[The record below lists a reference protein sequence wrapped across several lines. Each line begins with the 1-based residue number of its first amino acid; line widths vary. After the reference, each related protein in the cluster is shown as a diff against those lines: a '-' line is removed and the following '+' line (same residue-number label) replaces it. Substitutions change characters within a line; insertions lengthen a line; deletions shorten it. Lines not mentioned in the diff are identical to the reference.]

1 MKSALDLAKRY
12 LELADR
18 DIAAFNKMKNDPG
31 FHVTTTCFHA
41 QQGIEKCLKAVL
53 VLNGI
58 AFRKTHDLDELVDS
72 LIARHI
78 SHPFESTTLSVM
90 NPYAVL
96 MRYEDIEFAGVTPL
110 EADKI
115 VVLVRRWA
123 GEVVN
128 ESNRN

>member
-1 MKSALDLAKRY
+1 MKSALDLARRY

-18 DIAAFNKMKNDPG
+18 DIVAFNKMKDDLD
-31 FHVTTTCFHA
+31 FHATTTCFHA

-53 VLNGI
+53 VLHG
-58 AFRKTHDLDELVDS
+58 ATFRKTHDLDELVDL

-78 SHPFESTTLSVM
+78 PHPFEATTLSVM

-96 MRYEDIEFAGVTPL
+96 LRYEDIEFAGVTPA

-123 GEVVN
+123 GEVVK
-128 ESNRN
+128 

>member
-12 LELADR
+12 LEFADR
-18 DIAAFNKMKNDPG
+18 DIVAFNKMKGDPD
-31 FHVTTTCFHA
+31 FHATTTCFHA

-53 VLNGI
+53 ALHGV
-58 AFRKTHDLDELVDS
+58 AFRKTHDLDELVD
-72 LIARHI
+72 LLVTCHI
-78 SHPFESTTLSVM
+78 PHPFEETALSVM

-96 MRYEDIEFAGVTPL
+96 MRYEDVEFVGVTPA

-123 GEVVN
+123 GEVVK
-128 ESNRN
+128 

>member
-1 MKSALDLAKRY
+1 MKSALDLARRY

-18 DIAAFNKMKNDPG
+18 DIVAFNKMKDDPD

-53 VLNGI
+53 VLHGI
-58 AFRKTHDLDELVDS
+58 AFRKTHDLDELVD
-72 LIARHI
+72 LIIARHI
-78 SHPFESTTLSVM
+78 PHPFEATTLSVM

-96 MRYEDIEFAGVTPL
+96 LRYEDIEFAGVTPV
-110 EADKI
+110 EADRI

-123 GEVVN
+123 GQVVK
-128 ESNRN
+128 

>member
-18 DIAAFNKMKNDPG
+18 DIVAFNKMKLDDDIHIN
-31 FHVTTTCFHA
+31 TTCFHA

-53 VLNGI
+53 VLNGV
-58 AFRKTHDLDELVDS
+58 AFRKTHDLDELVDL
-72 LIARHI
+72 LIANKI
-78 SHPFESTTLSVM
+78 PHPFSETTLSVM

-96 MRYEDIEFAGVTPL
+96 LRYEDAEFAGVSSA

-115 VVLVRRWA
+115 VKLVRDWA
-123 GEVVN
+123 GESVK
-128 ESNRN
+128 

>member
-18 DIAAFNKMKNDPG
+18 DIVAFNKMKGDPE
-31 FHVTTTCFHA
+31 FHATTTCFHA

-53 VLNGI
+53 VLHGV
-58 AFRKTHDLDELVDS
+58 AFRKTHDLDELVDL

-78 SHPFESTTLSVM
+78 PHPFEETTLSVM

-96 MRYEDIEFAGVTPL
+96 LRYEDTEYAGVTPA
-110 EADKI
+110 EAGNI
-115 VVLVRRWA
+115 VTLVRKWA
-123 GEVVN
+123 GEVLK
-128 ESNRN
+128 

>member
-18 DIAAFNKMKNDPG
+18 DIVAFNKMKLDADIHIN
-31 FHVTTTCFHA
+31 TTCFHA

-53 VLNGI
+53 VLNSV
-58 AFRKTHDLDELVDS
+58 AFRKTHDLDELVDL
-72 LIARHI
+72 LIANKIAR
-78 SHPFESTTLSVM
+78 PFSETTLSVM

-96 MRYEDIEFAGVTPL
+96 LRYEDAEFAGVSTA

-115 VVLVRRWA
+115 VKMVRDWA
-123 GEVVN
+123 GESV
-128 ESNRN
+128 R

>member
-1 MKSALDLAKRY
+1 MKSAIDLARRY

-18 DIAAFNKMKNDPG
+18 DIGAFDNMKNNPA

-53 VLNGI
+53 ALRGV
-58 AFRKTHDLDELVDS
+58 AFRKTHDLDELVD
-72 LIARHI
+72 LLDANHI
-78 SHPFESTTLSVM
+78 SHPFGSTALSMM

-96 MRYEDIEFAGVTPL
+96 LRYEDVEFAGVTAA

-123 GEVVN
+123 GEVVQ
-128 ESNRN
+128 

>member
-18 DIAAFNKMKNDPG
+18 DIVAFNKMKLDADIHIN
-31 FHVTTTCFHA
+31 TTCFHA

-53 VLNGI
+53 VLNSV
-58 AFRKTHDLDELVDS
+58 AFRKTHDLDELVDL
-72 LIARHI
+72 LI
-78 SHPFESTTLSVM
+78 SNKVVHPFSETTLSVM

-96 MRYEDIEFAGVTPL
+96 LRYEDAEFAGVSPT

-115 VVLVRRWA
+115 VKLVRDWA
-123 GEVVN
+123 GELV
-128 ESNRN
+128 R

>member
-18 DIAAFNKMKNDPG
+18 DIVAFNKMKLDADIHIN
-31 FHVTTTCFHA
+31 TTCFHA

-53 VLNGI
+53 VLNSV
-58 AFRKTHDLDELVDS
+58 AFRKTHDLDELVDL
-72 LIARHI
+72 LIANKIAR
-78 SHPFESTTLSVM
+78 PFSETTLSVM

-96 MRYEDIEFAGVTPL
+96 LRYEDAEFAGVSAE

-115 VVLVRRWA
+115 VKMVRDWA
-123 GEVVN
+123 GESV
-128 ESNRN
+128 R